1 MDDFMYIVQGIEALE
16 GYLDPQPKDP
26 EKAQDPA
33 DANAAPPVAA
43 EPASSSAAPAEPEAG
58 LAPDPTPMICKKGK
72 CRPYDPTQ
80 DKVGQITY
88 IVSL

>member
-33 DANAAPPVAA
+33 DANTAPPVAA

-80 DKVGQITY
+80 DKVRSDVI
-88 IVSL
+88 SRH